1 MVETLKFN
9 AKKRIGTVVFV
20 VEGENDEFEIL
31 ERIFNGILNYRIVE
45 EKRCSGGADGYVKF
59 VSEGSAGEIVIMNT
73 SSSSIK
79 TLFNDDG
86 HRDRMYRIL
95 RDDCGV
101 NTNNASIYYIWD
113 RDKGNN
119 RTGAVRKAMEKYFNA
134 QGNEE
139 SPDDVYENG
148 LVLLSYP
155 CCQAYTISN
164 FERDKESVEGDIK
177 QYVRTEGFLVDDINE
192 DTLIMAAEEMKKAV
206 ASLGVTFDL
215 SNMKE
220 VNLGTLDWEEKYFT
234 DNGRVYRLLSF
245 ISVALLELGII
256 A

>member
-119 RTGAVRKAMEKYFNA
+119 RTVAVRKAREKYF
-134 QGNEE
+134 
-139 SPDDVYENG
+139 
-148 LVLLSYP
+148 
-155 CCQAYTISN
+155 
-164 FERDKESVEGDIK
+164 
-177 QYVRTEGFLVDDINE
+177 
-192 DTLIMAAEEMKKAV
+192 
-206 ASLGVTFDL
+206 
-215 SNMKE
+215 
-220 VNLGTLDWEEKYFT
+220 
-234 DNGRVYRLLSF
+234 
-245 ISVALLELGII
+245 
-256 A
+256 